1 MAQPH
6 FPSLSSFLPLFVL
19 AMDDNAS
26 ATVASRD
33 SAVPHG
39 SAAHLHPIESA
50 PTRTDSNADKDEQDN
65 DGENDEKTGNTAVAW
80 DWKFWCIIASLAI
93 TQLLTAIEFTSVGT
107 ALPVI
112 TQDLSGQNYIWIGS
126 AYNLASTALL
136 PFCGGLAGIFGRRAV
151 MLAAILVFM
160 IGSALCGAATS
171 MNFLIAGRTVQGLGA
186 GATVSLIQIIISD
199 MIPLKS
205 RGIFSGIIA
214 TSFGIGAGA
223 GPVIGGSLAGE
234 RPLALAVLHEPAD
247 RRAVC
252 GHDTAVRPPARARCA
267 AAGKARAARYHWK
280 CDHRG
285 IDNVD
290 GVGAHVGRH
299 GRLCRACGAVGV
311 RGDYSEA
318 SHHPHVLDVDPH
330 TAFSGYVQNFL
341 SAVALSA
348 VGYWLPVYFQACK
361 GASPIASGVD
371 AFGITFTVAPLA
383 AITGALIN
391 RTHRYRAPMWFA
403 WALIVAGGALLGTV
417 HVDTPPHARD
427 RLRDPAGLRHRHH
440 LRRGALAYFFFLRQF
455 ALIWGVTI
463 GGTILQN
470 KLTSTLPDSFLAEF
484 PGGTQIAFAI
494 IPSLGSLPPPLRAA
508 VRDSFAHAFRL
519 LWRVL
524 AGLGGAGLLSS
535 LVMKGLRLHTEVG
548 RDVWPRGGP
557 EGCREAVKRKMN
569 AYYHVY

>member
-1 MAQPH
+1 MK
-6 FPSLSSFLPLFVL
+6 STLSRVHVGAGASVL
-19 AMDDNAS
+19 S
-26 ATVASRD
+26 D

-39 SAAHLHPIESA
+39 SAAHLHPSPHA
-50 PTRTDSNADKDEQDN
+50 HRLQRRQ
-65 DGENDEKTGNTAVAW
+65 GRGR
-80 DWKFWCIIASLAI
+80 
-93 TQLLTAIEFTSVGT
+93 
-107 ALPVI
+107 
-112 TQDLSGQNYIWIGS
+112 
-126 AYNLASTALL
+126 STALL

-160 IGSALCGAATS
+160 IGSTLCGAATS

-223 GPVIGGSLAGE
+223 GPVIGGSLAESGHW
-234 RPLALAVLHEPAD
+234 RWLFYMNLPIG
-247 RRAVC
+247 RAVC
-252 GHDTAVRPPARARCA
+252 GHDPAIRPPARARCA
-267 AAGKARAARYHWK
+267 AAGEARAARYHWK
-280 CDHRG
+280 RDHRG
-285 IDNVD
+285 IDDVD

-299 GRLCRACGAVGV
+299 GVCVGLARAWLAPLIVGFV
-311 RGDYSEA
+311 GLAALLAYEA
-318 SHHPHVLDVDPH
+318 TIPKHPIIPMSLMSTR

-383 AITGALIN
+383 AITGRADQPHTPLPRADVVRVGADRGRRRRSWAPSCWAPASGSSTSR
-391 RTHRYRAPMWFA
+391 RTSRCSRP
-403 WALIVAGGALLGTV
+403 I
-417 HVDTPPHARD
+417 PPRQTTQ
-427 RLRDPAGLRHRHH
+427 
-440 LRRGALAYFFFLRQF
+440 ALAYFFFLRQF

-494 IPSLGSLPPPLRAA
+494 IPSLGGLPPPLRAA

-535 LVMKGLRLHTEVG
+535 LVMKGLRLHTEVDGTYG
-548 RDVWPRGGP
+548 REEGRKDVEKRG
-557 EGCREAVKRKMN
+557 
-569 AYYHVY
+569 